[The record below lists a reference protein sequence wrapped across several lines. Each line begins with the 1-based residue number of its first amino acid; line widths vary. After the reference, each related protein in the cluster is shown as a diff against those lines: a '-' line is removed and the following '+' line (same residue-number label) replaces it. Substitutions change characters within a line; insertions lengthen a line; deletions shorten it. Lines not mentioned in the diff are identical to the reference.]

1 MNPDEATSLKQLFL
15 SMLPKDGGIVVGTV
29 TKESPL
35 TIQIHLGIVID
46 IGKFQRFRRS

>member
-15 SMLPKDGGIVVGTV
+15 SILPKDGGIVVGTV

-35 TIQIHLGIVID
+35 TIQIAKSSKSLAA
-46 IGKFQRFRRS
+46 RSSSPET